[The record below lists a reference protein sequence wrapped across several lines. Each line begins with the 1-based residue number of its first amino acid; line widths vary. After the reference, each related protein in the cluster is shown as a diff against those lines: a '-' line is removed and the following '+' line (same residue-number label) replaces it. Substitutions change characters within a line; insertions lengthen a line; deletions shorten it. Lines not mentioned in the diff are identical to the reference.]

1 MMTDFSYLT
10 GKRTPKGLQPEILS
24 TKPLNNGLQAEIL
37 SAKVLNNLRAYQLS
51 QRD

>member
-1 MMTDFSYLT
+1 MLTDFSYLT
-10 GKRTPKGLQPEILS
+10 GRPTPKGLQPEILS
-24 TKPLNNGLQAEIL
+24 TKAVNNGLQAEIL